1 MGPREARWGGSK
13 GGGIGSARAPAA
25 GLPVD
30 NFSTLM
36 ALPKL
41 LLPDLRLSCG
51 RSTTGQE
58 RGRG

>member
-13 GGGIGSARAPAA
+13 AGSIGSARAPAA

-30 NFSTLM
+30 THPVIE
-36 ALPKL
+36 ALPKP
-41 LLPDLRLSCG
+41 LLPDSRLARW